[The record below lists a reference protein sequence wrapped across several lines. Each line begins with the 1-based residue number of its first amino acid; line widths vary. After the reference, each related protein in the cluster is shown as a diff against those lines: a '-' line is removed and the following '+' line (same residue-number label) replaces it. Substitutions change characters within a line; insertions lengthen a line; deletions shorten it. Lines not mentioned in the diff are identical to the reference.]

1 MPIGTS
7 RQFRPLPVPN
17 VKVGGYW
24 GEWQD
29 AVCDSTAEIL
39 LDRCV
44 KARML
49 EQIDVN
55 VPSPGI
61 VIPII
66 HWLGTAQMFW
76 DSDLAKSIE
85 TIAYATYRKPNP
97 ELEARADEIIDMYER
112 LQEPDGY
119 LNSFFQR
126 IKPEWKWTNLRD
138 FHELYC
144 SGHMIE
150 AAVAYFQATG
160 KRKFLDI
167 MCRNADLLVA
177 RFGRGPGQ
185 VRGYCGHEEIELALV
200 RLARVTGERKYLDLA
215 KYFIDERGTQ
225 PHFFDEESLR
235 NGRDPSD
242 YVFKNYEYNQSH
254 LPVREQRKVV
264 GHAVR
269 AMYLYSAMADV
280 ATEYHDDSLTQA
292 LEALWA
298 DLTGKQMYITGGIG
312 PSMNNEGFTDYY
324 DLPNDSAYAET
335 CASVALVFWANRMLG
350 RKPDGRYADI
360 MEQALYNGAITG
372 LSCDGKTF
380 FYDNPLESTGKHHR
394 WVWHSC
400 PCCPPNIARLVT
412 SIGSYIYG
420 VADEEVA
427 VHLYAEST
435 ADILLAGNRK
445 VSFSQKTNY
454 PWSGAVSIE
463 VTPENATTFALS
475 LRIPS
480 WGKATSVKLNGDAV
494 QADQLTEDGYLRI
507 EREWKAGDTVALD
520 IPLVPRIMKANT
532 QVRQDA
538 GRVSL
543 MRGPLVYCLEG
554 TDNSDNLNAV
564 VLHQGASH
572 AATAVIPD
580 LRGAIAIDLPALR
593 EVATSDELYYESDL
607 VAVEQTSARFVPY
620 HLWDNRYPGEMLVW
634 VRDNGASK

>member
-1 MPIGTS
+1 MSHGTS

-24 GEWQD
+24 GDWQD

-61 VIPII
+61 VIPIT
-66 HWLGTAQMFW
+66 HWLGTSQMFW

-97 ELEARADEIIDMYER
+97 TLEARADEIIEMYER

-126 IKPEWKWTNLRD
+126 IKPEWKWANLRD

-144 SGHMIE
+144 SGHLIE
-150 AAVAYFQATG
+150 AAVAYYQATG
-160 KRKFLDI
+160 KRKFLEI
-167 MCRNADLLVA
+167 MSRNADLLVQ

-215 KYFIDERGTQ
+215 KFFIDERGAE
-225 PHFFDEESLR
+225 PHFFDEESR
-235 NGRDPSD
+235 RAGRDPSD
-242 YVFKNYEYNQSH
+242 YVFKNYEYSQSH

-269 AMYLYSAMADV
+269 AMYLYSGMADI
-280 ATEYHDDSLTQA
+280 ATEYHDDSLTEA

-298 DLTGKQMYITGGIG
+298 DLTSKQMYITGGIG
-312 PSMNNEGFTDYY
+312 PSMANEGFTDYY
-324 DLPNDSAYAET
+324 DLPNDTAYAET

-350 RKPDGRYADI
+350 RGPDRCYADV
-360 MEQALYNGAITG
+360 MEQALYNGAISG
-372 LSCDGKTF
+372 LSSDGRTF

-394 WVWHSC
+394 WVWHHC
-400 PCCPPNIARLVT
+400 PCCPPNIARLVS
-412 SIGSYIYG
+412 SIGSYFYG
-420 VADEEVA
+420 VADDDVA
-427 VHLYAEST
+427 IHLYAESS
-435 ADILLAGNRK
+435 ANLELSGGRK
-445 VSFSQKTNY
+445 VTISQTTNY
-454 PWSGAVSIE
+454 PWDGAVKID
-463 VTPENATTFALS
+463 VTPEHPTTFGLS

-480 WGKATSVKLNGDAV
+480 WGKGTKVSVNGKAV
-494 QADQLTEDGYLRI
+494 SSDEVGVDGYLRI
-507 EREWKAGDTVALD
+507 EREWTSGDLITLD
-520 IPLVPRIMKANT
+520 IPLVPRAVRANT
-532 QVRQDA
+532 KVRQDA
-538 GRVSL
+538 GRVSV

-554 TDNSDNLNAV
+554 VDNAPGLNSI
-564 VLHQGASH
+564 LLGQGLG
-572 AATAVIPD
+572 AAKTAVIPD
-580 LRGAIAIDLPALR
+580 LRHAIAIDLPVLR
-593 EVATSDELYYESDL
+593 ERSANEELYSEEPPEVVATD
-607 VAVEQTSARFVPY
+607 ARFVPY
-620 HLWDNRYPGEMLVW
+620 HLWDNRDPGEMLVW
-634 VRDNGASK
+634 VRSGGAAK